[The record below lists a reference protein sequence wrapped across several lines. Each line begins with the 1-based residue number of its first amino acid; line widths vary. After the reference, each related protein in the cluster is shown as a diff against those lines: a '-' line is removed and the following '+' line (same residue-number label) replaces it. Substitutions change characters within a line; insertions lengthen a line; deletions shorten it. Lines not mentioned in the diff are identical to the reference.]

1 MDREL
6 FLPAHHASR
15 FSAVAVATAA
25 TSSAAQPGA
34 TAPAPLALLPLGPGR
49 PGPPLPASAAM
60 AAAVD
65 WPPSATH
72 SSRGGTSRDALAHVP
87 VLKEIEQRQAVTA
100 GFLGF
105 KRVSDFV
112 VVVFKSVYFF
122 LSSEGE

>member
-65 WPPSATH
+65 WPPFATH

-87 VLKEIEQRQAVTA
+87 VLKEVEQRQVVTA
-100 GFLGF
+100 GFLVF
-105 KRVSDFV
+105 KRASDF
-112 VVVFKSVYFF
+112 FF
-122 LSSEGE
+122 F

>member
-65 WPPSATH
+65 WPPPATH
-72 SSRGGTSRDALAHVP
+72 STRGGTSRDALAHVP
-87 VLKEIEQRQAVTA
+87 VLKEIEQRQVVTA
-100 GFLGF
+100 GFLVF
-105 KRVSDFV
+105 KRVSDF
-112 VVVFKSVYFF
+112 FF
-122 LSSEGE
+122 LICLLLPS